1 MDYLTRLAQIESSGN
16 PYAQNPNSSAR
27 GLYQFIEPT
36 AAQYGITA
44 PFGTPEYTQQE
55 TSAVQR
61 FTEDNRNALRRVLGR
76 EPTEGELYLA
86 HQQGAKGAANILLN
100 PQAPAVD
107 IVGEKAVTLNAGNP
121 NMTAEEFANLWMS
134 KFDQPVKS
142 TATNQSNINQNM
154 TMAFEDADYSQMSDE
169 EILSALNEQPDLA
182 SISDEELLAELG
194 FAPQVEDTQSKSS
207 LGYASLAAPLLEGL
221 SLGLAP
227 KLGAALG
234 SIPAKGVLE
243 AREAITGIEAPSLGD
258 IYKQGVEIYQGLGDT
273 ARQEMPKLSLGAEL
287 IGGVGSGVGLAKT
300 AGAKA
305 LGALA
310 GRGGLAG
317 RVGAGAL
324 AGETAQRVY
333 EAGTGDVGQE
343 LDTLTRGGVS
353 MGGILGGAIPAVGS
367 AVRAGGSFL
376 TPAIKDTAEET
387 VKLAQKYNI
396 PLGIDD
402 LTGSKFYQNLIQ
414 KGGQLP
420 FAGGTSAAENQ
431 LKAFT
436 KAVARTVGLD
446 DVDGLTPEAMDKAFD
461 KIGGEFD
468 KIAKGKIF
476 AVSDDI
482 LDRMS
487 TLVDDI
493 DDASISPEVK
503 TKIMK
508 KLDTVFKS
516 LSPDD
521 TISGENLNKIRADLN
536 KSARGATDSG
546 LKSAYKDVENF
557 VIDIMAEGNSEARKA
572 LTDAKYKYKNLIAIE
587 PLAQKVQEE
596 GIISPALLTNR
607 VRQVYGRD
615 FTRGRAGELGDLAKL
630 GQVIKQKVP
639 DSGTPI
645 GNVML
650 GAMTGGNVP
659 LAFIS
664 PTAAAAQAGAT
675 GLGILGNRAIQ
686 SRNIDPEVIKRLSQG
701 LPALNALSG
710 QRALGLGNLSGI
722 ISAQGE

>member
-1 MDYLTRLAQIESSGN
+1 MPATAQ
-16 PYAQNPNSSAR
+16 
-27 GLYQFIEPT
+27 
-36 AAQYGITA
+36 QYGITA
-44 PFGTPEYTQQE
+44 PFGTPEYKAQEQQ
-55 TSAVQR
+55 AIKA
-61 FTEDNRNALRRVLGR
+61 FTEDNRRALRKFLQR

-86 HQQGAKGAANILLN
+86 HQQGASGAKKLLSN

-107 IVGEKAVTLNAGNP
+107 VVGEDAVTLNAGNP
-121 NMTAEEFANLWMS
+121 NMTAEKFASLWKS
-134 KFDQPVKS
+134 KFDEPTLS
-142 TATNQSNINQNM
+142 TTISNMTINQDLS
-154 TMAFEDADYSQMSDE
+154 MAMQEPDFSQMSDE
-169 EILSALNEQPDLA
+169 ELLSFLGEEPQQQDF
-182 SISDEELLAELG
+182 SQMSDEELLSFLGEQPVDTVESEVTPDSKLGYALLAAPALEGLTFG
-194 FAPQVEDTQSKSS
+194 FAPKI
-207 LGYASLAAPLLEGL
+207 ASAI
-221 SLGLAP
+221 
-227 KLGAALG
+227 GAL
-234 SIPAKGVLE
+234 PAKGVLE
-243 AREAITGIEAPSLGD
+243 AREAITGIESPSLGD
-258 IYKQGVEIYQGLGDT
+258 IYRRGVETYSGFGDQ
-273 ARQEMPKLSLGAEL
+273 AREEMPILSTGAE
-287 IGGVGSGVGLAKT
+287 IAGGLTSGIGLAKT

-305 LGALA
+305 LGTLA

-317 RVGAGAL
+317 RIGAGAL
-324 AGETAQRVY
+324 AGEATQRVY
-333 EAGTGDVGQE
+333 EAGTGDVGEE
-343 LDTLTRGGVS
+343 LETLTRGGIS

-387 VKLAQKYNI
+387 VNLAKKYNI

-476 AVSDDI
+476 TVSDDI

-493 DDASISPEVK
+493 DDASITPEVK

-521 TISGENLNKIRADLN
+521 TISGESLNKIRADLN
-536 KSARGATDSG
+536 KSARGATDNG
-546 LKSAYKDVENF
+546 LRSAYKDVENF
-557 VIDIMAEGNSEARKA
+557 VIDIMTEGNEEARQA
-572 LTDAKYKYKNLIAIE
+572 LTNAKFKYKNLIAIE

-664 PTAAAAQAGAT
+664 PTAAGLQASAT
-675 GLGILGNRAIQ
+675 GLGILANRAIQ
-686 SRNIDPEVIKRLSQG
+686 SRNVNPEVIRRLSQG
-701 LPALNALSG
+701 APALNALSG
-710 QRALGLGNLSGI
+710 QRALGLGNVSGI